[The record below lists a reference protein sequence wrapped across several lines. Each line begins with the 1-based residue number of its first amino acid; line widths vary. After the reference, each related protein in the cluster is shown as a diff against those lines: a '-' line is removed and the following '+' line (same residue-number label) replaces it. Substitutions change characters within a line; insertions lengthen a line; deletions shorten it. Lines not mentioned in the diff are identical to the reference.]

1 MTQGLYRAAFT
12 GIVRY
17 YVINLDVN
25 VNLFVPTNDL
35 HADLLVY
42 NTLLFDNVDC
52 L

>member
-1 MTQGLYRAAFT
+1 MTQGLYRATFT

-25 VNLFVPTNDL
+25 VNLFVPSNDL
-35 HADLLVY
+35 RADILVY